1 MPSASNTSGFPD
13 FYPQDVRLSPQAF
26 VLGGSNSFALR
37 RESLELE
44 ERIII
49 GFQVTAAAATL
60 NTPDGAPAI
69 LKSVLLTGSSG
80 QGGSINP
87 VNLLSGADLFE
98 YAQPAYGA
106 LPPIETTAGTP
117 ATLSTGFYRF
127 EIPINHV
134 QWSLPEPLRYM
145 TALKAYEMSDLTLQ
159 LNWAAQSDIDSN
171 ATPLFAI
178 SNAFVQVI
186 QKQVYRETVPTEIS
200 NATPNFWAKQLFEVK
215 QYDSSIVTNPTFL
228 LELSAG
234 GLYQS
239 IMMRAYA
246 STTAKQ
252 VFVGASGAAGPI
264 VSGTNQDNIT
274 LNDLS
279 TRIKKATSALS
290 LRAENLRYYLDNL
303 VPGNAA
309 FLFNRSGIAS
319 AMFDTGQINKTTA
332 NIQLIT
338 NVITP
343 AAGGKI
349 RLVTERIFPAIG

>member
-1 MPSASNTSGFPD
+1 MASASNTSGFPD
-13 FYPQDVRLSPQAF
+13 FYPQDVRLSSQAF
-26 VLGGSNSFALR
+26 TLGNSNSFALR

-44 ERIII
+44 ERIIVA
-49 GFQVTAAAATL
+49 FQVTGAPATL
-60 NTPDGAPAI
+60 NTPDGPPAI

-87 VNLLSGADLFE
+87 VNLLSGADLYE
-98 YAQPAYGA
+98 YAQVAYGA
-106 LPPIETTAGTP
+106 LPPIETTATTP
-117 ATLSTGFYRF
+117 ANFTTGFYRF

-145 TALKAYEMSDLTLQ
+145 TCLKAYEMSDLTLQ
-159 LNWAAQSDIDSN
+159 LNWASQNDIDSN
-171 ATPLFAI
+171 VTPTFVIA
-178 SNAFVQVI
+178 NASVQVI
-186 QKQVYRETVPTEIS
+186 QKQVYRETIPTEFA
-200 NATPNFWAKQLFEVK
+200 NAVPSVWAKQLYEVK
-215 QYDSSIVTNPTFL
+215 QYDSSLTTNPTFL

-234 GLYQS
+234 GLYQA

-246 STTAKQ
+246 STTVKQ
-252 VFVGASGAAGPI
+252 LTTGAGGAAGPI

-279 TRIKKATSALS
+279 TRIKKATSFGS
-290 LRAENLRYYLDNL
+290 LRAENLRYYLDSL
-303 VPGNAA
+303 VTGNAA

-319 AMFDTGQINKTTA
+319 NMFDTGQINKTTA

-343 AAGGKI
+343 GTGGKI
-349 RLVTERIFPAIG
+349 RLVTERIFPGIG